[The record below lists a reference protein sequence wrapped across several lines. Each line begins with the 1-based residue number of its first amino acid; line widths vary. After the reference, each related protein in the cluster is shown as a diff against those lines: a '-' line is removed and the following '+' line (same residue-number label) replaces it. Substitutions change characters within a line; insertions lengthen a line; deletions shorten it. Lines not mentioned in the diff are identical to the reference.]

1 MKKVLT
7 FLVLF
12 VLAFA
17 LVACSTNTEV
27 EIKGVSISST
37 SNTVKVNQTV
47 QLEAKV
53 FPENADQSVT
63 WKSENPSIAT
73 VDEKGLVTGVSE
85 GSATIIAT
93 SVKNSEISGSY
104 IVLVEKEEEV
114 VIEPTGVTI
123 TAVGGGA
130 TSCKVGE
137 EIALSA
143 TVSPENASQSV
154 VWSTSDE
161 TVASVNKGKVKGVKA
176 GTVTIT
182 ATAKGHATVFATIEI
197 TIEPADAPAPSKDWD
212 KMEYTTH
219 ADFLTAEDGASIKV
233 KGVVTYIHKE
243 KDDGITYGI
252 QNGSDGFY
260 IYKQNGL
267 SFPVEVGGVYEIG
280 GFKKDYNGFNEIV
293 DVEYCQKLD
302 EKITYTANSIDA
314 IDPSDLAA
322 TKPYQG
328 SIVTATAVLTE
339 ADVNESKA
347 YSFYGTING
356 KSATF
361 RVDPSNMS
369 DEEFKAINKVLL
381 SSINNTE
388 FTFKGVMVAF
398 GYGKKQSPQIQ
409 IISADHL
416 EFAEV
421 SAKELLEAIGNSLS
435 VTKSISFSVNSI
447 TLPTSIEGWDEV
459 RLTWSS
465 NSDLINVATGAVNH
479 ASENTT
485 VTLTAT
491 LSYQGESV
499 DKTFDVLVFAL
510 DNNEYEVLA
519 SLDLEDAAPADKYGS
534 SSTKSSYAEAIV
546 QLGTPKNG
554 WMLRNA
560 LIAGSQSDRFDGTF
574 SIRAKSGNDADSTAR
589 IEIQQAGEYN
599 VVEFSAAT
607 YGNDKNGAQ
616 IRIEYTTDDGK
627 TWTASAEVIEISSTE
642 LVAYRVKLPEGAK
655 RVAIV
660 VVENTGTRVN
670 IDNIKLMK

>member
-12 VLAFA
+12 VLVFA
-17 LVACSTNTEV
+17 LVGCTTTNTEV
-27 EIKGVSISST
+27 EVKGVSIEAQ
-37 SNTVKVNQTV
+37 NNEVKVNQTL
-47 QLEAKV
+47 QLNAKV
-53 FPENADQSVT
+53 FPEDADQGVT
-63 WKSENPSIAT
+63 WKSEDPSIAT
-73 VDEKGLVTGVSE
+73 VSESGLVTGVSE
-85 GSATIIAT
+85 GNATIIAT

-114 VIEPTGVTI
+114 VVEPTGVTI
-123 TAVGGGA
+123 AAEGDA

-137 EIALSA
+137 EISLSA
-143 TVSPENASQSV
+143 TVSPQEANQSV
-154 VWSTSDE
+154 EWSTSDE
-161 TVASVNKGKVKGVKA
+161 TVASVNRGKVKGVKA
-176 GTVTIT
+176 GTVIIT
-182 ATAKGHATVFATIEI
+182 ATAKGYDSVYSTIEI
-197 TIEPADAPAPSKDWD
+197 TIEPADAPITSKEWD
-212 KMEYTTH
+212 KMEYTAH
-219 ADFLTAEDGASIKV
+219 SDYLTAEDETPIKV
-233 KGVVTYIHKE
+233 KGVVTFIHNE
-243 KDDGITYGI
+243 KDNGVTYGI
-252 QNGSDGFY
+252 QNGTDGY
-260 IYKQNGL
+260 YVYNQNAL
-267 SFPVEVGGVYEIG
+267 SFPVEVGSVYEIG
-280 GFKKDYNGFNEIV
+280 GFKKDYKGLNEIV

-302 EKITYTANSIDA
+302 ETITYTANGIDN
-314 IDPSDLAA
+314 IDPSDLDA

-328 SIVTATAVLTE
+328 AIVTATAVLTE

-361 RVDPSNMS
+361 RVDPSYTS
-369 DEEFKAINKVLL
+369 DDEFKAINKVLL
-381 SSINNTE
+381 SSVSNTE

-398 GYGKKQSPQIQ
+398 GYGAQSPQIQ

-421 SAKELLEAIGNSLS
+421 SAKELLEAIGESLS

-447 TLPTSIEGWDEV
+447 SLPTSIEGWDEV
-459 RLTWSS
+459 TLSWSS
-465 NSDLINVATGAVNH
+465 NSDLINVETGVVNH

-485 VTLTAT
+485 VKLTAT

-499 DKTFDVLVFAL
+499 DLTFDVLVFAL
-510 DNNEYEVLA
+510 DNTEYEVLA
-519 SLDLEDAAPADKYGS
+519 SLDLEDAAEADSYGTS
-534 SSTKSSYAEAIV
+534 PTKSGYAEAIV
-546 QLGTPKNG
+546 QLGTPKID

-560 LIAGSQSDRFDGTF
+560 LIAASSSDRFDGKF
-574 SIRAKSGNDADSTAR
+574 SIRAKTGKDAASTAR
-589 IEIQQAGEYN
+589 IEVQQEDEYN

-642 LVAYRVKLPEGAK
+642 LVTYRVKLPEGVK

-660 VVENTGTRVN
+660 VVENTGNRVN

>member
-12 VLAFA
+12 VLVFA
-17 LVACSTNTEV
+17 LVGCATNTEV
-27 EIKGVSISST
+27 EVKGVSIEAQ
-37 SNTVKVNQTV
+37 NNVVKVNQTL
-47 QLEAKV
+47 QLDAKV
-53 FPENADQSVT
+53 FPEDADQGVT
-63 WKSENPSIAT
+63 WKSEDPSIAT
-73 VDEKGLVTGVSE
+73 VSESGLVTGVSE
-85 GSATIIAT
+85 GNATIIAT

-104 IVLVEKEEEV
+104 IVLVEKEEEA
-114 VIEPTGVTI
+114 VIEPTSVTI

-137 EIALSA
+137 EISLSA

-176 GTVTIT
+176 GNVTIT
-182 ATAKGHATVFATIEI
+182 ATAKGHATVFASIEI
-197 TIEPADAPAPSKDWD
+197 TIEQADAPITSIEWD
-212 KMEYTTH
+212 KQEYTAH
-219 ADFLTAEDGASIKV
+219 ADYLTAADETPIKV
-233 KGVVTYIHKE
+233 KGVVTFIHKE
-243 KDDGITYGI
+243 KDDGVTYGI
-252 QNGSDGFY
+252 QNETDGY
-260 IYKQNGL
+260 YVYKQNGL
-267 SFPVEVGGVYEIG
+267 SFPVEVGSVYEIG
-280 GFKKDYNGFNEIV
+280 GFKKDYKGLNEIV

-302 EKITYTANSIDA
+302 EKITYTANNIDT
-314 IDPSDLAA
+314 IDPSDLDA

-356 KSATF
+356 KKVTF
-361 RVDPSNMS
+361 RVDPSYAS
-369 DEEFKAINKVLL
+369 DDEFNAINKVLL

-447 TLPTSIEGWDEV
+447 TLPSSIEGWNEV
-459 RLTWSS
+459 TLAWSS

-510 DNNEYEVLA
+510 DNTEYEVLA
-519 SLDLEDAAPADKYGS
+519 SLNLDDAAEADEYGN
-534 SSTKSSYAEAIV
+534 SSTKPSYPEAII
-546 QLGTPKNG
+546 QLGTPKIG

-560 LIAGSQSDRFDGTF
+560 LIAASQSDRFDGTF
-574 SIRAKSGNDADSTAR
+574 SIRAKTGEDADSTAR
-589 IEIQQAGEYN
+589 IEVQQAGEYN

-642 LVAYRVKLPEGAK
+642 LVAYRVKLPEGVK

-660 VVENTGTRVN
+660 VVENTGNRVN